1 MSVEHFDVLI
11 VGAGLSGIAAG
22 YHLQTSCP
30 DRTYAIL
37 ERRDTIGGTWDLF
50 RYPGIRSDSDM
61 YTLGYS
67 FRPWSDPQA
76 IADGPAILRYVHETA
91 AEYGI
96 TDKIRFGQHVKRASW
111 STTEARWTVETERTD
126 TAEAC
131 RFTCNFL
138 FMCSGYYNYDQGYT
152 PEFAGTDTFRGRIVH
167 PQQWT
172 DDIAYAD
179 KRVVVIGSGATAVTL
194 VPEMAKTAAHVTM
207 LQRSPTYIVAM
218 PSEDHLANLLR
229 RFLPNRLVY
238 RLTRWR
244 NVVLGLGFFW
254 FCRRYPERAKAFIL
268 GRVRATLG
276 PDYDVE
282 QHFSPHYNPWQQ
294 RMCLAPDNDFFAAL
308 KAGRASV
315 VTDHIDRFTE
325 QGIRLRSGGELEADL
340 IVTATGLNLQLFGG
354 LEVTVDGERTDFSQT
369 LTYKGVM
376 FSNVPNMAL
385 VSGYTNT
392 SWTLKCDLTCEYVCR
407 LLNHMQAKGYDQC
420 CPRPHAPDI
429 ELKPLLDFTSGYIQR
444 AIDAFPKQGSKVP
457 WKAYQNY
464 LRDVWSVAYGSIEDG
479 ALEFTR
485 LPATPRQVPAADMPA
500 QVAD

>member
-1 MSVEHFDVLI
+1 MEHFDVLI

-22 YHLQTSCP
+22 YHLRTSCP

-76 IADGPAILRYVHETA
+76 IADGPAILRYVNETA

-96 TDKIRFGQHVKRASW
+96 MDKIRFGHYVKCASW
-111 STTEARWTVETERTD
+111 STAEARWTVETERTD
-126 TAEAC
+126 TAEPC

-152 PEFAGTDTFRGRIVH
+152 PEFVGADTFRGRIAH
-167 PQQWT
+167 PQHWT
-172 DDIAYAD
+172 EDIAYAN

-229 RFLPNRLVY
+229 RFLPNSLVY

-254 FCRRYPERAKAFIL
+254 FCRRYPERARAFIL

-308 KAGRASV
+308 KTGRASV

-325 QGIRLRSGGELEADL
+325 RGIRLRSGEELGADL
-340 IVTATGLNLQLFGG
+340 IVTATGLNLQLLGG
-354 LEVTVDGERTDFSQT
+354 LEVTVDGERTDFSKT
-369 LTYKGVM
+369 LTYKGLM

-385 VSGYTNT
+385 ASGYTNA

-407 LLNHMQAKGYDQC
+407 LLNHMRAKGYAQC
-420 CPRPHAPDI
+420 CPRPHDPDI
-429 ELKPLLDFTSGYIQR
+429 ELEPLLDFTSGYIQR
-444 AIDAFPKQGSKVP
+444 AIDAFPKQTSQVP

-464 LRDVWSVAYGSIEDG
+464 MRDVWSVAYGSIEDG

-485 LPATPRQVPAADMPA
+485 LPSASRQVPAADMPA